1 VQGLNQKGNRESR
14 GPVFTI
20 FDYTFQ
26 VRGAEPKI
34 RVVAYMVCF

>member
-1 VQGLNQKGNRESR
+1 VQGLNQEGNRESR

-20 FDYTFQ
+20 FDHTFQ

-34 RVVAYMVCF
+34 RVVVCMVCF